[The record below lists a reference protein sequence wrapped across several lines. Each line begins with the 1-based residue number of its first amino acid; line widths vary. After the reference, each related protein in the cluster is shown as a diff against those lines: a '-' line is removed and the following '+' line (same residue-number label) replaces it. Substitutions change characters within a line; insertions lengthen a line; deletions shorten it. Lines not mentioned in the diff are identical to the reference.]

1 MMSKIRV
8 GIIGTGF
15 GAKVHAPMMK
25 LHGGFEVVAISS
37 VSRGNVGEVKTTSLV
52 ENVYTDWKLMLE
64 KEELDLV
71 VVASAVHLHKEM
83 VLTAYKKNVHV
94 LCEKPMAF
102 DTNETK
108 EMISARDIAGK
119 LGLIN
124 HEFRFL
130 PARSKVKEILES
142 GTLGELTH
150 IRYQATFANY
160 VGLAS
165 RSRGWLGQKESG
177 GGMLGALGSHM
188 IDGLHWWTN
197 SQFSEVFANL
207 PIHVPT
213 SPQTDETVEVR
224 TADDGFQVIGT
235 LANGATVTL
244 ELISA
249 ARQTKDTWRLEIFGN
264 NGTLVMLD
272 DNKVFL
278 STGDSGLESVEIAPE
293 IKAPEEMPAIA
304 ARYYNGFNR
313 MLDALQETL
322 EIGAKNPY
330 LAEFEN
336 GHSTQKVLDAVRLSH
351 EEGRRVK
358 VE

>member
-1 MMSKIRV
+1 MSKIRV

-15 GAKVHAPMMK
+15 GAKVHAPLMK

-37 VSRGNVGEVKTTSLV
+37 VSRGNVDEVRNTSLV
-52 ENVYTDWKLMLE
+52 DNVYTDWKLMLK

-83 VLTAYKKNVHV
+83 VLAAYEKGVHV

-102 DTNETK
+102 DRSETE
-108 EMISARDIAGK
+108 EMISARENVGR

-142 GTLGELTH
+142 GNLGDITH
-150 IRYQATFANY
+150 IRYQASFANY
-160 VGLAS
+160 TGLS
-165 RSRGWLGQKESG
+165 TRSRGWLGQKETG

-188 IDGLHWWTN
+188 IDALHWWTN
-197 SQFSEVFANL
+197 SRFSEVFANL

-213 SPQTDETVEVR
+213 STEADGTVEVR
-224 TADDGFQVIGT
+224 TADDGFQVIGS
-235 LANGATVTL
+235 LSNGSTVTL

-249 ARQTKDTWRLEIFGN
+249 ARQTKDTWRLEVFGA

-278 STGDSGLESVEIAPE
+278 ATGDTGLESVELAPE
-293 IKAPEEMPAIA
+293 IKAPEEMPAVA
-304 ARYYNGFNR
+304 ARYYNSFNR
-313 MLDALQETL
+313 MLDALQETV
-322 EIGAKNPY
+322 ESGVKHSY
-330 LAEFEN
+330 LADFEN
-336 GHSTQKVLDAVRLSH
+336 GHTTQKVLDAVRRSH